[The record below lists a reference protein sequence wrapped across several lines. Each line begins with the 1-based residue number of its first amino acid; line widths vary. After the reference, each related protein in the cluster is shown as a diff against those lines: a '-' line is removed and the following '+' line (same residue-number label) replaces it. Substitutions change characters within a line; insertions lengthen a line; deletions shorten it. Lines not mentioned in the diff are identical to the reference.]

1 VHQSQCVTLP
11 ELVPVDGSEHPVLL
25 FVLQSGE
32 LVTERRTDSPVPKLV
47 LCTARQP
54 APQRQASLDPFAL
67 VPEEPADSGRAELL
81 LVAKRANHPRLVQCR
96 RGARRRIGHQEP
108 TLAFR
113 TRPSLVHHH
122 RHRAVSLLAPT
133 GKPLEAVQYLVGA
146 VCPGSDQQGEFRS
159 GLLSAGGNA
168 RAQPLVARLEP
179 FDGYHL
185 HSARNLTTSRTGPWP
200 RCS

>member
-1 VHQSQCVTLP
+1 VRQSQCVTLP
-11 ELVPVDGSEHPVLL
+11 ELVPGDGSEHPVLL

-32 LVTERRTDSPVPKLV
+32 LITERRTDSPVPKLV

-67 VPEEPADSGRAELL
+67 VPEQPPDGSRAELFL
-81 LVAKRANHPRLVQCR
+81 IAKRANHPCLVQCR
-96 RGARRRIGHQEP
+96 RGARRRICHQQP

-122 RHRAVSLLAPT
+122 RHRAVTLFAPT

-146 VCPGSDQQGEFRS
+146 VCPESDQQGEFGS
-159 GLLSAGGNA
+159 GLLTAGGN
-168 RAQPLVARLEP
+168 
-179 FDGYHL
+179 
-185 HSARNLTTSRTGPWP
+185 P
-200 RCS
+200 RP